1 MYVVRIEHAVPDYQA
16 WKAAFDGD
24 PLGRSASG
32 VRGYRVMRP
41 VSDPGRVMIDLEFD
55 DVDRAEAMV
64 ARLRELWTRVTVAV
78 DPQAEVTEVTEVFH
92 Y

>member
-1 MYVVRIEHAVPDYQA
+1 MYVVRIEHAVPEYQA
-16 WKAAFDGD
+16 WKEAFDGD

-32 VRGYRVMRP
+32 VRGYRIMRP

-55 DVDRAEAMV
+55 DLERAEAMV
-64 ARLRELWTRVTVAV
+64 TRLRELWTRVTVAV
-78 DPQAEVTEVTEVFH
+78 DPQAEITEVTDTGR